1 MTSSQPT
8 SSLLATDASSTQA
21 SPPENT
27 LENTSKSTPEG
38 AALSLAKQLAYD
50 LTITS
55 GDWHRLK
62 SNRRAR
68 ALEQVSVALVYLLN
82 HQTDEALDR
91 LHQATGWLDRT
102 ISAPP
107 CPTHGHQKTSAEE

>member
-1 MTSSQPT
+1 MTSSP
-8 SSLLATDASSTQA
+8 SSLQPPATPTISSKDTTLA
-21 SPPENT
+21 
-27 LENTSKSTPEG
+27 
-38 AALSLAKQLAYD
+38 LAKQLAYE

-62 SNRRAR
+62 SNRQAR
-68 ALEQVSVALVYLLN
+68 ALEQISVAIVYLLDN
-82 HQTDEALDR
+82 QTDEALTR

-107 CPTHGHQKTSAEE
+107 CPTHGSTPSRSQTISEP

>member
-1 MTSSQPT
+1 MTSSP
-8 SSLLATDASSTQA
+8 SSLQSPAIAPPPSPESAT
-21 SPPENT
+21 
-27 LENTSKSTPEG
+27 LV
-38 AALSLAKQLAYD
+38 LAKQLAYD

-62 SNRRAR
+62 SNREAR
-68 ALEQVSVALVYLLN
+68 ALEQISVALVYLLN
-82 HQTDEALDR
+82 HQTDEALAR

-107 CPTHGHQKTSAEE
+107 CPTHGHSQDPSKP